1 MPDNDLAQ
9 QIENVRA
16 HTNQLVAQL
25 GADPDHAAP
34 LLQAVA
40 ALEQQLLP
48 APAALHTNADQ
59 HSQFLQLLTEVP
71 TGVAILSGQ
80 ELRYTFTNPIYN
92 QIAGRTDMVGKTL
105 RELYP
110 ELEGQGI
117 HEILDGVYT
126 TGVAFITSEIMIQ
139 LDRDGDGIPEDIY
152 YDLSYRPLRAADGTI
167 TGVIV
172 YALDIGD
179 RRALEQERAR
189 VLQLTQQA
197 QQAVEAE
204 RERLLRI
211 LHQASAAICTTEGP
225 QHVFTF
231 TNPRYDQLVGQTG
244 LLGKTVRVGLP
255 EIEGQGYFEM
265 LDNVYSSGVAAIGN
279 EVLIQFDRQ
288 HTGTLEQ
295 AFVNFIYAPLRDTNG
310 VITGVFVHA
319 VDVTELVAARQA
331 AEAAVVVRDQFLSI
345 AAHELKTP
353 LTTILGYVQVLQY
366 RMRRAG
372 TVDDRTER
380 TLTMIGAQGQRL
392 TRLIDTLMDVA
403 RINQG
408 HLSLERAP
416 LDLASLVARI
426 IDELSVILHNRP
438 IEVTLAAR
446 SCMVSGDSLRLEQV
460 IVNLVQNA
468 AKYSP
473 QGGVITVTVDC
484 DATQARVIIR
494 DSGIGIPA
502 AALPRVFERYYRV
515 LDGAASLQP
524 GMGIGLS
531 VVKEIVALHGGTVS
545 VESTEGEGST
555 FTVSLPLL

>member
-1 MPDNDLAQ
+1 MPNDDLAQ

-25 GADPDHAAP
+25 GADPDCAAP

-40 ALEQQLLP
+40 ALEQQRAP

-71 TGVAILSGQ
+71 TGICICEGPDH
-80 ELRYTFTNPIYN
+80 RFTFTNPAYD
-92 QIAGRTDMVGKTL
+92 QLAGRSNLVGKTL
-105 RELYP
+105 REAFP
-110 ELEGQGI
+110 ELQGQGI
-117 HEILDGVYT
+117 VELLDAVYA
-126 TGVAFITSEIMIQ
+126 TGEPYRTGEMLAM
-139 LDRDGDGIPEDIY
+139 LDRDQSGTLKEAYFDVA
-152 YDLSYRPLRAADGTI
+152 YRALRAADGTI
-167 TGVIV
+167 TGVIT
-172 YALDIGD
+172 YATDIGD
-179 RRALEQERAR
+179 RRALEQERER
-189 VLQLTQQA
+189 VLDLTLEA
-197 QQAVEAE
+197 QQAAEAE
-204 RERLLRI
+204 RERLLRV
-211 LHQASAAICTTEGP
+211 LHQAPAAICTVEGP

-231 TNPRYDQLVGQTG
+231 TNPRYDQLVGRQNAVG
-244 LLGKTVRVGLP
+244 QTVRESLP
-255 EIEGQGYFEM
+255 EVAGQGFFEL
-265 LDNVYSSGVAAIGN
+265 LDGVYTSGVPLVGK
-279 EVLIQFDRQ
+279 EMSVLFNRQ
-288 HTGTLEQ
+288 GSDALEQ
-295 AFVNFIYAPLRDTNG
+295 AFVNFIYAPLRDRNDA
-310 VITGVFVHA
+310 ITGVFVHA
-319 VDVTELVAARQA
+319 VDVTELVEARRD
-331 AEAAVVVRDQFLSI
+331 AEAAVVVRDQFLSV

-353 LTTILGYVQVLQY
+353 LTTILGYIQVLQH
-366 RMRRAG
+366 RMRRVEAL
-372 TVDDRTER
+372 DERTER
-380 TLTMIGAQGQRL
+380 ALAMIGAQGQRL

-473 QGGVITVTVDC
+473 QGGAITVTVDC